1 MGYNERGHSVAAENN
16 EMEINKHEM
25 KNNKTKT

>member
-1 MGYNERGHSVAAENN
+1 MGYNERGHSVAAEN

-25 KNNKTKT
+25 KNNKRPDS